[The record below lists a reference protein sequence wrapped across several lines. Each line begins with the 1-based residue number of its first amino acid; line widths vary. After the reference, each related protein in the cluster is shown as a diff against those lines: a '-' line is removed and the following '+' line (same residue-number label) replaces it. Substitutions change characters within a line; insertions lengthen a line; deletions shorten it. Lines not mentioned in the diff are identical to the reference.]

1 MANIIGFDKCVCIL
15 MDCFMSSQIVLFY
28 TFVANI
34 AFFGVVGMGE
44 RNWGGVLYAFD
55 ICVFSNF
62 GDFCDNF

>member
-1 MANIIGFDKCVCIL
+1 
-15 MDCFMSSQIVLFY
+15 MSSQIVLFY
-28 TFVANI
+28 TYVANI

-55 ICVFSNF
+55 VCVFSNF